1 MALWN
6 HGSLLSLMREQAS
19 HPPRPPRGSGAA
31 ESTVSMPV
39 GVAALSAFARFAGLS
54 VRPSASVV
62 QLGDWD

>member
-1 MALWN
+1 MESRRPVVTDEGA
-6 HGSLLSLMREQAS
+6 GQP
-19 HPPRPPRGSGAA
+19 PPRPPRGSGAA

-39 GVAALSAFARFAGLS
+39 GVAALSAFARLAGLS